1 MILIVGL
8 GNPGKEYEKTRH
20 NAGFRAIDEL
30 LKNKKEGTVLA
41 KPQTFMNNS
50 GQAVFDLAKYY
61 KLKPENIWIIH
72 DDIDL
77 PVGSFKMAK
86 NRGSAGHKGVES
98 VIKYLKTKNFNR
110 IRIGICPKTGKPK
123 TVEKFVLQ
131 NFTEEEKKL
140 LDKAIKESIIEL
152 NKQIK

>member
-123 TVEKFVLQ
+123 AVEKFVLQ